1 MRSNKNKDLDNN
13 LNVVAGDYLRKIR
26 ELQNLTLEQ
35 IAVRVRTTRQNIYKY
50 ETGKSRLKVDMFI
63 SICYALQLDPSQTYD
78 AILDIAKQ
86 RGL

>member
-13 LNVVAGDYLRKIR
+13 LNVVAGDYLRKVR